1 MGLKTPF
8 HSRTSA
14 LCKSN
19 RWIDW
24 GGYSVV
30 DTYEPSHESEY
41 LAIRQSTGMIDVSAL
56 FKYRVRGRDA
66 VPYVNRLI
74 TRDIRKCKV
83 GQVCYTSMCDEDGK
97 LTDEGPVLRYGE
109 NDFVFTMTR
118 LLGRWLDEHAAG
130 MDVTIEDESAS
141 VATLAL
147 QGPTSR
153 DLLKQVCDADMDS
166 LKFWYLTRAKI
177 AGAEVDIS
185 RTGYTGDLGYE
196 LWLPAEAAER
206 VWDVFMA
213 EGKPFGIKP
222 MGMLAMLTARVE
234 AGLVMMEG
242 DYISCHRAA
251 IPSQKYSPFEL
262 GLGWTVKLD
271 GEDFIGREALI
282 EEKRKGSPRKLVGF
296 QVDWDDYTRLHEAA
310 GIKPELP
317 LIPWGECERSSLR
330 LDGKHIGWATS
341 AVWSRMIKQYVGFGT
356 IETAHAQI
364 GKKLQMQIEVGDEDK
379 LVSVTLV
386 KLPFYDPPRKRA

>member
-1 MGLKTPF
+1 MGKETPF

-19 RWIDW
+19 KWIDW

-30 DTYEPSHESEY
+30 DSYETSHESEY
-41 LAIRQSTGMIDVSAL
+41 LAIRQSTAMIDVSGL

-66 VPYVNRLI
+66 VSLVNRVI

-83 GQVCYTSMCDEDGK
+83 GQVYYTSLCDEDGK

-130 MDVTIEDESAS
+130 MDVTIEDESVS

-153 DLLKQVCDADMDS
+153 DLLQKVCDSDIAS
-166 LKFWYLTRAKI
+166 LKFWYLTRTKI
-177 AGAEVDIS
+177 AGVDVDIS

-206 VWDVFMA
+206 LWDVFMA
-213 EGKPFGIKP
+213 EGKPYGIKP

-234 AGLVMMEG
+234 AGLIMMEG
-242 DYISCHRAA
+242 DYISCHRAV
-251 IPSQKYSPFEL
+251 IPEQKYSPFEL
-262 GLGWTVKLD
+262 GLDWTVKLD
-271 GEDFIGREALI
+271 REGFIGREALV

-317 LIPWGECERSSLR
+317 LIPWGECEHSSLR

-364 GKKLQMQIEVGDEDK
+364 GKKLQMQIEVGGEDK
-379 LVSVTLV
+379 LVAVTLA